1 MILSETTL
9 HSSIVLKGLNA
20 TARVSKLVSQVRPWM
35 KILRW
40 IGLESMVLVMCS
52 MINGVFDVASL
63 RIEMYHRLP
72 LLLFLLLL
80 LVLLLLVLIPHVIL
94 LLQILLR
101 VVVVVGV

>member
-72 LLLFLLLL
+72 LLLFLL
-80 LVLLLLVLIPHVIL
+80 VLLLLVLIPHVIL

>member
-1 MILSETTL
+1 MILSETNL
-9 HSSIVLKGLNA
+9 HSSIMLKGLNA

-72 LLLFLLLL
+72 LLLFLL
-80 LVLLLLVLIPHVIL
+80 VLLLLVLIPHVIL